1 MKKLRLLMIGML
13 VIGIA
18 AALSACSASPTNT
31 PAKNTVNIQGNA
43 FSPAEITIKQGESIT
58 WVNKDSVGHTV
69 VGLTFTSSLL
79 DTGQSFTQVFAS
91 AGTFEYHCSVHP
103 SMVGKVIVTSTGAY

>member
-1 MKKLRLLMIGML
+1 MKKLRILMIGML
-13 VIGIA
+13 VFGIS
-18 AALSACSASPTNT
+18 AALAACSASPGNT

-43 FSPAEITIKQGESIT
+43 FSPAEITIKQGESVT

-69 VGLTFTSSLL
+69 VSLTFTSTLL

-91 AGTFEYHCSVHP
+91 AGTFEYRCSVHP
-103 SMVGKVIVTSTGAY
+103 SMSGKIIVTNTGAY